1 MRLGI
6 ARLRIATPL
15 LLTLAISLVGSLHLI
30 YLSPTANAH
39 ATLLGS
45 TPENGEVLENF
56 PASIQ
61 LRFNEPLLDIQ
72 GSKKGGSL
80 QIEVTSKELGP
91 LASEAEISGQS
102 VFIKTLPTENMEI
115 EGEILLTYRVVSQD
129 GHVIK
134 GEIGFLISQTPNLSP
149 TLTQDTSVKNSEGV
163 SIYLLIALIIIA
175 FAVAIALL
183 FQPNREL
190 NPMSKQQSDG

>member
-1 MRLGI
+1 VRIGIARLGI
-6 ARLRIATPL
+6 ATSFL
-15 LLTLAISLVGSLHLI
+15 LILALSLAGSLQLI
-30 YLSPTANAH
+30 YLSATANAH

-45 TPENGEVLENF
+45 TPENGETLESF
-56 PASIQ
+56 PKSIQ

-72 GSKKGGSL
+72 GTTKAGSL
-80 QIEVTSKELGP
+80 QIELTSKELGP
-91 LASEAEISGQS
+91 LASEAEISGQN

-134 GEIGFLISQTPNLSP
+134 GEIGFLISKTASLSP
-149 TLTQDTSVKNSEGV
+149 TLTQDTSAKNNEGV

-183 FQPNREL
+183 LQPSREL
-190 NPMSKQQSDG
+190 NPISEQNSDG